1 MPWMAEPSSLGAM
14 RLKSEIWVK
23 AYIRRCQHEGAAA
36 VLVRRGDADAGAIYI
51 KVSRLDGTALL
62 FGPAPAGLDEAREER
77 RWEPCLGGRPAAEA
91 DADAYLARQVA
102 FDSDIWIVA
111 VEDGAGRHFLDDW
124 LVTRRDDRPDADRAG
139 SAAEPLLA
147 KRLTISVNTCGHSN
161 R

>member
-1 MPWMAEPSSLGAM
+1 M

-62 FGPAPAGLDEAREER
+62 FGPAPAGFDKVQEER
-77 RWEPCLGGRPAAEA
+77 LWDRCLKQEPAAETE
-91 DADAYLARQVA
+91 ADAYLQRQIA

-111 VEDGAGRHFLDDW
+111 VEDAAGRHFLEDW
-124 LVTRRDDRPDADRAG
+124 LAP
-139 SAAEPLLA
+139 
-147 KRLTISVNTCGHSN
+147 N
-161 R
+161 